1 MSAAE
6 AHQLTHAHVQHIG
19 FAAAS
24 ASAIFKVLQNIYTK
38 RVMGTA
44 HFSFYEIHLFCGIA
58 SIAVLMPWAIVSH
71 VSASQAVH
79 LPRSGPLPGE
89 GADAFPLLLL
99 AGDSAL
105 QYVSSISSYMV
116 LSLVAHLTFT
126 IVNSM
131 KRLVIITSGTLV
143 FGGFAITNFIGVC
156 MAVGG
161 VFLYNLAKP
170 AKARRGT
177 DDEQVSRQHV
187 GDETPVGTPYESAA
201 AMVLTDEEH
210 SRKASLAYG
219 RGAGASSPAPERPV
233 EIA

>member
-1 MSAAE
+1 MPHTPRFAS
-6 AHQLTHAHVQHIG
+6 HTDHAPPPPPSQHIG

-44 HFSFYEIHLFCGIA
+44 HFSFYEIHLFCGMA
-58 SIAVLMPWAIVSH
+58 SIAVLMPWAIISH
-71 VSASQAVH
+71 VSAASAVH
-79 LPRSGPLPGE
+79 VPHSGAAEEPALPVM
-89 GADAFPLLLL
+89 LL
-99 AGDSAL
+99 AADSAL
-105 QYVSSISSYMV
+105 QYISSISSYMV

-131 KRLVIITSGTLV
+131 KRLVIITSGTVV

-170 AKARRGT
+170 AKPKHGE
-177 DDEQVSRQHV
+177 EQAHV
-187 GDETPVGTPYESAA
+187 GDETPAGTPFESAA
-201 AMVLTDEEH
+201 AMVMTDVEH
-210 SRKASLAYG
+210 VRHSGGPYG
-219 RGAGASSPAPERPV
+219 RSPAPVAEV
-233 EIA
+233 A